1 MAGPGRV
8 YEFGPYS
15 LDVEERRLC
24 NGGGVVPLAPKAF
37 DVLVTLVRR
46 AGTLVTKRELLDL
59 VWRDVSVE
67 EGVLSVYVSAL
78 RKSLGESVEGTA
90 YIETV
95 PRAGYRFSGGVTHH
109 DTPAEPLSMKW
120 PIGVLPARPEV
131 SELIGR
137 GRGCLMAASRVEIP
151 RAVDAFRSAIA
162 LDPNYAAA
170 HAGLAVAHCAEAELR
185 IAAPDVAYA
194 SARTAALRALAMEA
208 SNADAQVALA
218 TVLFLSDWNWDGA
231 RRSLERALELNADHA
246 EGWLLYG
253 RLLEALG
260 YLAEGLAAKQRVLE
274 RDPSSA
280 AVHLQ
285 IALSYWNHRRYDD
298 MITWATRALDL
309 DPHHLLSREYLA
321 GAYLKKGDLDRHMAE
336 SLTHARAAGCP
347 PDMVRDLQQLYDTRG
362 RAGVM
367 EFALRVNAKGP
378 PLQLALLHGDTGNLD
393 EAFRYL
399 DAAIALHDP
408 ALVHLAVAPQWDCLR
423 GTERFGERLQAMGL
437 TAAADRAE
445 RFLQEQP
452 KERVASRSAIRA
464 NSGTRRRGPMPDF
477 ERT

>member
-1 MAGPGRV
+1 MAETSGV

-24 NGGGVVPLAPKAF
+24 NAGNIVPLAPRAF

-67 EGVLSVYVSAL
+67 EGVLAVYVSAL
-78 RKSLGESVEGTA
+78 RKSLRESDGGTA

-109 DTPAEPLSMKW
+109 EAPAEPLSMKW

-137 GRGCLMAASRVEIP
+137 GRGCLMAASRAEIP
-151 RAVDAFRSAIA
+151 RAVEAFRAAIA
-162 LDPNYAAA
+162 LDPKYAAA

-185 IAAPDVAYA
+185 IASPDVAYA
-194 SARTAALRALAMEA
+194 SARGSALRALAMEA
-208 SNADAQVALA
+208 TNADAQVALA
-218 TVLFLSDWNWDGA
+218 SVLFLSDWNWDGA
-231 RRSLERALELNADHA
+231 RRSLERALELNADHS

-280 AVHLQ
+280 TVHLQ
-285 IALSYWNHRRYDD
+285 IALSYWNQRRWDD
-298 MITWATRALDL
+298 MITWATRSLEL
-309 DPHHLLSREYLA
+309 DPHHVLSREYLA
-321 GAYLKKGDLDRHMAE
+321 AAYLKKGDLDRHMAE
-336 SLTHARAAGCP
+336 SLSHGRAAGCP
-347 PDMVRDLQQLYDTRG
+347 PDLLHELEHVYDTRG

-367 EFALRVNAKGP
+367 EFALRVNANGP
-378 PLQLALLHGDTGNLD
+378 PFQLALLHGEVGNLD
-393 EAFRYL
+393 EAFRFL
-399 DAAIALHDP
+399 DDAIALHDP

-423 GTERFGERLQAMGL
+423 GTERFNERLHAMGL
-437 TAAADRAE
+437 AAAADRAE
-445 RFLQEQP
+445 RFWQ
-452 KERVASRSAIRA
+452 
-464 NSGTRRRGPMPDF
+464 
-477 ERT
+477 